1 MALARPLFRKTV
13 VDYMKEGKIR
23 FNIIFISDEIPGDA
37 KIEELK
43 IWCEIFQQNG
53 LTPEIEG
60 NYTGNLSF
68 RSEEGFIITASGL
81 KSKENLGNDCFVCVK
96 SYDEQSNT
104 VYVEGKRQPS
114 SEAVMHFLIYKTYKE
129 INAIFHG
136 HNYRIIANAEK
147 LELPMTAKEHEP
159 GSIELANEVLR
170 ALEENTLVVIKKHG
184 FISLGK
190 TMEEAGKKTL
200 IILRRSEEL

>member
-1 MALARPLFRKTV
+1 
-13 VDYMKEGKIR
+13 MKEGKIR
-23 FNIIFISDEIPGDA
+23 FNIISVSDEIPSDA

-43 IWCEIFQQNG
+43 DWCERFQKNG

-68 RSEEGFIITASGL
+68 RSDGGFIITASGL
-81 KSKENLGNDCFVCVK
+81 KSKENLSNDCFVYVK

-114 SEAVMHFLIYKTYKE
+114 SEAVMHFLIYQTREE
-129 INAIFHG
+129 INTIFHG
-136 HNYRIIANAEK
+136 HNDTIIANAK
-147 LELPMTAKEHEP
+147 KFQLPSTEKEHEP
-159 GSIELANEVLR
+159 GSIKLAKEVLR
-170 ALEENTLVVIKKHG
+170 TLGDNNLIVIQNHG

-190 TMEEAGKKTL
+190 TMKEAGKQALAT
-200 IILRRSEEL
+200 LRRSKSVNC

>member
-1 MALARPLFRKTV
+1 
-13 VDYMKEGKIR
+13 MKEGKIR
-23 FNIIFISDEIPGDA
+23 FNTIFVSDEIPSDA

-43 IWCEIFQQNG
+43 EWCERFQRNG

-81 KSKENLGNDCFVCVK
+81 KNKENLNNDCFVYVK
-96 SYDEQSNT
+96 SYDEKSNT

-114 SEAVMHFLIYKTYKE
+114 SEAVMHFLIYKARE
-129 INAIFHG
+129 EVNAIFHG
-136 HNYRIIANAEK
+136 HNDAIIANAEK
-147 LELPMTAKEHEP
+147 LRLSITEREHEP

-170 ALEENTLVVIKKHG
+170 VLGDNNLIVIKNHG

-190 TMEEAGKKTL
+190 TMKEAGKRALAT
-200 IILRRSEEL
+200 LRRSKDSAL